1 MSQLD
6 TEKLGLVFQSRPDIL
21 NGIKEAA
28 DSPARVDLFN
38 KIAAFVLEQLTTD
51 AADQPVSKR
60 RRVDVDQT
68 NGTPN
73 GHVKTEGASSTDVVA
88 EAAAEELQLEIKDV
102 SVSIPQRKKYNLCLT
117 KHFIFA
123 RNNADPKPV
132 AGMVWRWEDIEHVF
146 YLPVPEK
153 TQQQFNYVFLPRGTY
168 LPTSNN
174 QSATG
179 AKPQQPSPSAA
190 AAEPLLFTIPLAAP
204 KPGSLAGKV
213 AAQAQVAADS
223 YSSLVNWAVPQF
235 LRAAATRLG
244 LSSPV
249 EIVASDPKQ
258 FASAVRQSHRPS
270 EKAVHVKAFRG
281 SKDGY
286 LFFLRTGILWG
297 FKKPLVFLPL
307 DRIVSVSYTSVL
319 QRTFNMVVEVDV
331 GDGVTEEL
339 EFSMLD
345 QEDYGG
351 INQDYVHKYNLQD
364 RSMAEQR
371 KAKRELA
378 ENAKKG
384 GAGATAGEDGEKAAA
399 DGDANMSE
407 LQRAEMEEEQRL
419 QDEEDEEEEDYDPGS
434 DGDSEGEGTSSEEED
449 GDGGGDDDD
458 DNGDDDDDEGED
470 EL

>member
-1 MSQLD
+1 M
-6 TEKLGLVFQSRPDIL
+6 
-21 NGIKEAA
+21 
-28 DSPARVDLFN
+28 
-38 KIAAFVLEQLTTD
+38 
-51 AADQPVSKR
+51 
-60 RRVDVDQT
+60 
-68 NGTPN
+68 
-73 GHVKTEGASSTDVVA
+73 
-88 EAAAEELQLEIKDV
+88 
-102 SVSIPQRKKYNLCLT
+102 
-117 KHFIFA
+117 
-123 RNNADPKPV
+123 
-132 AGMVWRWEDIEHVF
+132 
-146 YLPVPEK
+146 
-153 TQQQFNYVFLPRGTY
+153 
-168 LPTSNN
+168 
-174 QSATG
+174 
-179 AKPQQPSPSAA
+179 
-190 AAEPLLFTIPLAAP
+190 
-204 KPGSLAGKV
+204 
-213 AAQAQVAADS
+213 
-223 YSSLVNWAVPQF
+223 NWAVPQF

-331 GDGVTEEL
+331 GDGATEEL

-364 RSMAEQR
+364 QSMAEQR

-384 GAGATAGEDGEKAAA
+384 GAGAAAGEDGENAA
-399 DGDANMSE
+399 DDGDTNMGE
-407 LQRAEMEEEQRL
+407 LQKAEMEEEQRL
-419 QDEEDEEEEDYDPGS
+419 QDEEDEDEEDYDPGS

-449 GDGGGDDDD
+449 GDGDGGGDDD
-458 DNGDDDDDEGED
+458 DDDDDEGED
-470 EL
+470 DL